1 VSDIIYFRYR
11 KVKILKMNS
20 LTEIIK
26 SEIRAKGRLNFE
38 EFMELALYHPEYGY
52 YTSGKERIGREGDFY
67 TSPFVHAAFGRTLA
81 GFITKAWETIHA
93 PQNGVIEMG
102 AGKGLLASDIL
113 DAIQEERPDLY
124 YNAEYYVLE
133 RNTHSR
139 RQLDEALGH
148 HAEKVRFLSSP
159 DDLSPKSFNGV
170 VVSNELVDS
179 FPFRRAIWK
188 EGKLREIYVTLED
201 DEFVEITDVPSTY
214 SLTKYFDSYDL
225 SFNEGQQVEINL
237 RAKEWIQKVGAMINK
252 GLVLT
257 IDYGHLAPELFS
269 PERMRGTYKCMHK
282 HQINESPYINIG
294 GQDITCHVDYSNLI
308 RAGDSVG
315 LEEIKYTT
323 QGQFLI
329 DWGILELMESDV
341 EMPVSSDT
349 GEEKKRAAIKTL
361 FLPGQ
366 MGHSFKVLLQGKNLH
381 PAKEDFYPESPLK
394 ISFGVT

>member
-1 VSDIIYFRYR
+1 
-11 KVKILKMNS
+11 MNS

-52 YTSGKERIGREGDFY
+52 YTSGTERIGREGDFY

-81 GFITKAWETIHA
+81 GFITKAWETVKA

-102 AGKGLLASDIL
+102 ASKGLLASDIL
-113 DAIQEERPDLY
+113 DSVKEDRPDLY
-124 YNAEYYVLE
+124 DRAEYFIVE
-133 RNTHSR
+133 RNPHSCQQAGQALKNHEGKIR
-139 RQLDEALGH
+139 FLDTLDELN
-148 HAEKVRFLSSP
+148 RN
-159 DDLSPKSFNGV
+159 SFHGV
-170 VVSNELVDS
+170 VISNELVDS
-179 FPFRRAIWK
+179 FPFRRATWK
-188 EGKLREIYVTLED
+188 EERLREIYVTLVED
-201 DEFVEITDVPSTY
+201 KFVEITADPSTDR
-214 SLTKYFDSYDL
+214 LTQYFDSYDL
-225 SFNEGQQVEINL
+225 SFNEGQQVEISL
-237 RAKEWIQKVGAMINK
+237 RAKEWIQNVGSIMNS
-252 GLVLT
+252 GFVLT

-282 HQINESPYINIG
+282 HQINETPYVNIG
-294 GQDITCHVDYSNLI
+294 EQDITCHVDFSNLM
-308 RAGDSVG
+308 RAGSSVG
-315 LEEIKYTT
+315 LDVVKYTT

-329 DWGILELMESDV
+329 DWGILEMMESGAD
-341 EMPVSSDT
+341 MPGTSDY

-366 MGHSFKVLLQGKNLH
+366 MGHSFKALLQGKNPG

>member
-1 VSDIIYFRYR
+1 MSDIIYFSYG

-26 SEIRAKGRLNFE
+26 SGIRDKGRLNFE

-52 YTSGKERIGREGDFY
+52 YTSGRERIGREGDFY
-67 TSPFVHAAFGRTLA
+67 TSPFVHSAFGRTLA
-81 GFITKAWETIHA
+81 GFITKAWETINA

-113 DAIQEERPDLY
+113 DSVKEDRPDLY
-124 YNAEYYVLE
+124 EEAEYLIVE
-133 RNTHSR
+133 RNPHSR
-139 RQLDEALGH
+139 QQAEQALKNHKGKIRFLNTLDELD
-148 HAEKVRFLSSP
+148 P
-159 DDLSPKSFNGV
+159 NSFCGV

-179 FPFRRAIWK
+179 FPFRRAIWT
-188 EGKLREIYVTLED
+188 EGKLREIYVTLGN
-201 DEFVEITDVPSTY
+201 DEFIEVTGDPSTDR
-214 SLTKYFDSYDL
+214 LTNYFDSYEL

-237 RAKEWIQKVGAMINK
+237 RAKEWIQNVGAILKK

-257 IDYGHLAPELFS
+257 IDYGHLVAELFS
-269 PERMRGTYKCMHK
+269 PERMRGTYKCMHE
-282 HQINESPYINIG
+282 HQINESPYTDIG
-294 GQDITCHVDYSNLI
+294 GQDITCHVDFSNLI
-308 RAGDSVG
+308 RAGNSVG
-315 LEEIKYTT
+315 LDEVKYTT

-329 DWGILELMESDV
+329 DWGILELMESDAD
-341 EMPVSSDT
+341 MAGISDT

-366 MGHSFKVLLQGKNLH
+366 MGHSFKVLLQAKNLD